1 MDTTTR
7 NDSVPGRTQ
16 HSTTNCR
23 INHPAPI
30 TVARRWNVLVN
41 NEDEGEEEEEE
52 EEEAN
57 VATLMILSFVL
68 QYIVSLRLVG

>member
-41 NEDEGEEEEEE
+41 NEDEGEEEEG
-52 EEEAN
+52 AN

-68 QYIVSLRLVG
+68 QYRVSLRLVG